1 MHIERMHKMIECLT
15 EKALSEIEN
24 GLETVDTCE
33 MGQVIDMIKD
43 LNEAE
48 YRAVIVK
55 AMKEADEEEE
65 EREKELLKVLKEEY
79 GEDVGRR
86 YYDRYRYADGRF
98 ASKGKGAKHE
108 YDEPPYWHMTP
119 EMYRNMERNRD
130 VDRMDGRMYYTEPIV
145 PIGDNMRDRR
155 EGKSGMSRRSYMESK
170 ELHKG
175 NTPEDKDAKM
185 HDLERYMKELSED
198 MAELISDMTPEE
210 RTMTKSKL
218 STLVSKM

>member
-1 MHIERMHKMIECLT
+1 MCIRDRCEFAKGIEC
-15 EKALSEIEN
+15 
-24 GLETVDTCE
+24 VDTEE
-33 MGQVIDMIKD
+33 MGKVTDMLKD
-43 LNEAE
+43 LAEAMY
-48 YRAVIVK
+48 YRTLTK
-55 AMKEADEEEE
+55 SMDESDPEQVLDMC
-65 EREKELLKVLKEEY
+65 ERY
-79 GEDVGRR
+79 GDGRR

-98 ASKGKGAKHE
+98 APKGRGTRRG

-119 EMYRNMERNRD
+119 EMYREMEQDRD
-130 VDRMDGRMYYTEPIV
+130 MDRHSGRMYYTEPKMT
-145 PIGDNMRDRR
+145 PDGGMRDRR

>member
-1 MHIERMHKMIECLT
+1 MSVTETADGIMIVT
-15 EKALSEIEN
+15 GMQTA
-24 GLETVDTCE
+24 
-33 MGQVIDMIKD
+33 D
-43 LNEAE
+43 L
-48 YRAVIVK
+48 RQR
-55 AMKEADEEEE
+55 EE
-65 EREKELLKVLKEEY
+65 ER
-79 GEDVGRR
+79 GEDM
-86 YYDRYRYADGRF
+86 DR
-98 ASKGKGAKHE
+98 SS
-108 YDEPPYWHMTP
+108 
-119 EMYRNMERNRD
+119 
-130 VDRMDGRMYYTEPIV
+130 GRMYYTEPTIAAD
-145 PIGDNMRDRR
+145 GGMRDRR